1 MPAKIQRQPNQS
13 LICAQWHAEHQRTA
27 DAHEDQADRPAA
39 LGRGGQLGGEQA
51 GEDDQQPATG
61 RHSQASQGAGRD
73 SPERGRRARCWR
85 AQFSSRVASSRR
97 RRSMRRVSQP
107 SSGAAR
113 GEAEGEQGGELA
125 GQVDGDPQVFGQGR
139 QDADQ
144 DAFRQAG
151 GEGGQGA
158 AVSKRRSMAAPIPG
172 KGFRAVECLRLSL
185 VFEVR
190 QRTG

>member
-1 MPAKIQRQPNQS
+1 MPAKIQRQPNQIAD
-13 LICAQWHAEHQRTA
+13 LYAQWHAEHQRTA

-61 RHSQASQGAGRD
+61 RHSQASQEQA
-73 SPERGRRARCWR
+73 EIAR
-85 AQFSSRVASSRR
+85 SEGGERVAEGEQQQGRQQQAAAFDAPG
-97 RRSMRRVSQP
+97 QP
-107 SSGAAR
+107 AEQRCGE

-125 GQVDGDPQVFGQGR
+125 GQADGDPQVFGQGR

-151 GEGGQGA
+151 GEGGQG
-158 AVSKRRSMAAPIPG
+158 
-172 KGFRAVECLRLSL
+172 
-185 VFEVR
+185 
-190 QRTG
+190 